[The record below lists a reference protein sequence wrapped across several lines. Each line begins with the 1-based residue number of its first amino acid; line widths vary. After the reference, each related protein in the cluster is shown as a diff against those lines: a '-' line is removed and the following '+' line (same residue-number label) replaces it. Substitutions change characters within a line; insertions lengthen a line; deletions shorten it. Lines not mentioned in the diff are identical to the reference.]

1 MLACKTKQ
9 LTMFGLSDQTLMNS
23 LSSQE
28 SMVPSLLIMSFTF
41 CSTEG
46 PMETI
51 GDVNGHH
58 SPAKLLKCFGIQ
70 NQEECTLVLKILK
83 TCV

>member
-1 MLACKTKQ
+1 MLAHKTKQ
-9 LTMFGLSDQTLMNS
+9 LTMFGLSDQTLNS
-23 LSSQE
+23 LSFQE

-46 PMETI
+46 PVETI

-70 NQEECTLVLKILK
+70 NQEECTLFLKMLK
-83 TCV
+83 TCI